1 MSYKRERQRN
11 SDLWPPLGWEGGE
24 ESVRNQLQPG
34 SRINSQENSS
44 CSWIA
49 IVSSFVPVS
58 SLPFTF
64 RRLGYHAKVGPHPR
78 WDHWPLAD
86 PQVNALFTW
95 KKKNEEYLTENMDS
109 VITLFLYVGSAL
121 SPSILLKFL
130 NLLCVSVSLSS
141 PVFSFKNKFQQWLWQ
156 ALKEEVL
163 WVCSLGSVA
172 GLLAA
177 ELQTALSLSTRAPLQ
192 QPPLTLVDLTVPP
205 PSPPNCECAHYLS
218 LRIKQ
223 QKNREK

>member
-1 MSYKRERQRN
+1 M
-11 SDLWPPLGWEGGE
+11 
-24 ESVRNQLQPG
+24 
-34 SRINSQENSS
+34 
-44 CSWIA
+44 
-49 IVSSFVPVS
+49 
-58 SLPFTF
+58 
-64 RRLGYHAKVGPHPR
+64 GPHPR
-78 WDHWPLAD
+78 WDHWPLAA
-86 PQVNALFTW
+86 PQVNTLFTW
-95 KKKNEEYLTENMDS
+95 KNKIKDYLTENMDS
-109 VITLFLYVGSAL
+109 VITLFQYMGPAL

-205 PSPPNCECAHYLS
+205 PSQLRVRTLIVTKNQTTRTERKITYRKYFHWTLILMSNACNCIYRKIAS
-218 LRIKQ
+218 I
-223 QKNREK
+223 EKKISFYVGVGWRGKILNIW

>member
-1 MSYKRERQRN
+1 M
-11 SDLWPPLGWEGGE
+11 
-24 ESVRNQLQPG
+24 
-34 SRINSQENSS
+34 
-44 CSWIA
+44 
-49 IVSSFVPVS
+49 
-58 SLPFTF
+58 
-64 RRLGYHAKVGPHPR
+64 GPHPR
-78 WDHWPLAD
+78 WDHWPLAA
-86 PQVNALFTW
+86 PQVNTLFTW
-95 KKKNEEYLTENMDS
+95 KNKIKDYLTENMDS
-109 VITLFLYVGSAL
+109 VITLFQYMGPAL

-205 PSPPNCECAHYLS
+205 SLPTASAHINCHKES
-218 LRIKQ
+218 NN
-223 QKNREK
+223 KNREKNNLQKVLSLDVDFNVQCL

>member
-1 MSYKRERQRN
+1 MPKWDPILAGITGLWLPHRLIHFLPERRK
-11 SDLWPPLGWEGGE
+11 L
-24 ESVRNQLQPG
+24 
-34 SRINSQENSS
+34 RIIWLKTWIQSS
-44 CSWIA
+44 PW
-49 IVSSFVPVS
+49 
-58 SLPFTF
+58 
-64 RRLGYHAKVGPHPR
+64 
-78 WDHWPLAD
+78 
-86 PQVNALFTW
+86 
-95 KKKNEEYLTENMDS
+95 
-109 VITLFLYVGSAL
+109 FLYMGPAL

-192 QPPLTLVDLTVPP
+192 QPPLTLVHLTAPPPP
-205 PSPPNCECAHYLS
+205 PSPS
-218 LRIKQ
+218 QLRVRTVFVTKNHFKQ
-223 QKNREK
+223 KKNREKWPTKSIFIGHWF